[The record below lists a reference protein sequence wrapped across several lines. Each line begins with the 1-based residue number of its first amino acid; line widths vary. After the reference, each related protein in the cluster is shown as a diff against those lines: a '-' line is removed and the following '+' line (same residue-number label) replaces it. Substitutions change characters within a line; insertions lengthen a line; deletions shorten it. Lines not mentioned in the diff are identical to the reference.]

1 MQDAL
6 RTFGTR
12 YAQDARGARYAQD
25 ALKTFGTRYAQ
36 DQGQEQVQEQEQEE
50 DQDQD
55 QQTIGKREPCQKTLF
70 LSLLVSRS
78 LGL

>member
-1 MQDAL
+1 MV
-6 RTFGTR
+6 GC
-12 YAQDARGARYAQD
+12 
-25 ALKTFGTRYAQ
+25 GTRYAQ

-50 DQDQD
+50 GQDQD
-55 QQTIGKREPCQKTLF
+55 QQTIGKREPGQKTLF

>member
-50 DQDQD
+50 DQDQ
-55 QQTIGKREPCQKTLF
+55 QTIGKIEPCQKTLF